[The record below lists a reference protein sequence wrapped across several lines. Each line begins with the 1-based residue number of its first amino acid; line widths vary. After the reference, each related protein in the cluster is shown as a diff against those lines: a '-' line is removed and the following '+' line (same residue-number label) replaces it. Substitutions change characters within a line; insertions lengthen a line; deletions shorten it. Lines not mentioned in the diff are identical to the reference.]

1 MTIQEV
7 ANSLGGVLI
16 LIFLFWQVLEK
27 VCGNFEWF
35 QKMKKKKIEAEKK
48 RQEEIVQKTTEKVA
62 EQILTPIIA
71 TFEEK
76 NRIQDEKLEMLIKS
90 SNDMLRKDIVRIYY
104 KYLPYKKILQYDKNG
119 KYSILLK
126 NGKVDNYTL
135 DDVYDKE
142 KNDWIIVTP
151 TKRAIKLINNF
162 IK

>member
-7 ANSLGGVLI
+7 ANSLGGILI

-35 QKMKKKKIEAEKK
+35 QKRKKKKIEAEKK

-76 NRIQDEKLEMLIKS
+76 NRLQDEKLEMLIKS

-104 KYLPYKKILQYDKNG
+104 KYLSYEKILQYDKEF
-119 KYSILLK
+119 
-126 NGKVDNYTL
+126 VCA
-135 DDVYDKE
+135 VYQDYHSQGGNSFIDGIMK
-142 KNDWIIVTP
+142 IIRTWLVVSTEEE
-151 TKRAIKLINNF
+151 LYQ
-162 IK
+162 

>member
-7 ANSLGGVLI
+7 ANSLGGILI

-35 QKMKKKKIEAEKK
+35 QKLKKKRTEAEKK
-48 RQEEIVQKTTEKVA
+48 KQEEIVQKTTEKVA

-76 NRIQDEKLEMLIKS
+76 NRIQDEKLGMLIKS

-104 KYLPYKKILQYDKNG
+104 KYLPYKKILQYDKEF
-119 KYSILLK
+119 
-126 NGKVDNYTL
+126 VCA
-135 DDVYDKE
+135 VYQDYHAQGGNSFIDGIMK
-142 KNDWIIVTP
+142 IIRTWLVVSTEEE
-151 TKRAIKLINNF
+151 LYQ
-162 IK
+162 